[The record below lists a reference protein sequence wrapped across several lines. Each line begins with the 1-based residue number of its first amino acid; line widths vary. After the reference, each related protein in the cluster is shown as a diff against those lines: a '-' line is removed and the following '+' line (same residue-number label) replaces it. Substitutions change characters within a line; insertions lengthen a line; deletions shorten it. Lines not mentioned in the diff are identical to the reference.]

1 MKTRS
6 DNEQQ
11 LREYVPA
18 NVKRL
23 REHSNLTQL
32 ELSKQLLA
40 KHPKCGLTSKRISDI
55 EINRSTI
62 YFMEVIAYAAFFDCT
77 PEALLEKPAA
87 PIQYPLSLE
96 EVREAAYHLTVRVE
110 RLEEAHNAT
119 NKVID
124 ALEKSYKA
132 FTVQVLN
139 ILQELQNAQILQELQ
154 DEPKEL
160 F

>member
-1 MKTRS
+1 MQTRS

-23 REHSNLTQL
+23 REHSDLTQV

-77 PEALLEKPAA
+77 PESLLEKPAA
-87 PIQYPLSLE
+87 PIQHPLSLE

-119 NKVID
+119 NKVIT
-124 ALEKSYKA
+124 AMQESQNT
-132 FTVQVLN
+132 FTVEVLK
-139 ILQELQNAQILQELQ
+139 ILQELQ

>member
-1 MKTRS
+1 MQTRS

-23 REHSNLTQL
+23 REHSDLTQV

-77 PEALLEKPAA
+77 PEALLEKPASME
-87 PIQYPLSLE
+87 YGSLSLDGIRHALHMLE
-96 EVREAAYHLTVRVE
+96 GRVDDIE
-110 RLEEAHNAT
+110 DAHNAT

-124 ALEKSYKA
+124 ALEESYKT

-154 DEPKEL
+154 DEPREL

>member
-87 PIQYPLSLE
+87 MEYGSLSLDDLE
-96 EVREAAYHLTVRVE
+96 NRVHATELAQTTLKRALTS
-110 RLEEAHNAT
+110 LLKQSTHF
-119 NKVID
+119 K
-124 ALEKSYKA
+124 ALLMNQRSCS
-132 FTVQVLN
+132 
-139 ILQELQNAQILQELQ
+139 
-154 DEPKEL
+154 DE
-160 F
+160 